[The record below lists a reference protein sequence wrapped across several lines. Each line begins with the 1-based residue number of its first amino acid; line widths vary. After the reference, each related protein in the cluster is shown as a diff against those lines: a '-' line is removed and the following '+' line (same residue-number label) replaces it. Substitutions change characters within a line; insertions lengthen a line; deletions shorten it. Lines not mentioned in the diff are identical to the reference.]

1 LESIKFV
8 EKQYSNIIKI
18 STNNISLLVN
28 INQKVEQINLE
39 YLNDFCEKNFLKPNF
54 VNLFEY
60 ENKNDKVFERL
71 IVNSLAKRSDRRRSQ
86 KSAKDETE
94 IVVRSQSSKNCVEM
108 RDCSVSPVKKNDC
121 LIF

>member
-108 RDCSVSPVKKNDC
+108 RD
-121 LIF
+121 